1 MHTAVSERPDFIF
14 PMCMD
19 IFYPVVEQGAL
30 GNVKKQW
37 IHDRTAACSLATA
50 GSAFKEEVTPNI
62 QIKQEL
68 VVLGRL
74 KTDIRVSLRE
84 SNNAI
89 TNVVVSNIKDK
100 AGQSIYNETAG
111 PRAGKATIFEVAT
124 IEPFVGPFGSIEYYK
139 IVLRR
144 SENQAVDL

>member
-1 MHTAVSERPDFIF
+1 MHTAKTETTDFTF

-19 IFYPVVEQGAL
+19 IFYPTIEQGSL
-30 GNVKKQW
+30 GNIKKHW
-37 IHDRTAACSLATA
+37 IHDRTAACSLSTA

-62 QIKQEL
+62 NIKQEL
-68 VVLGRL
+68 IVLGRL
-74 KTDIRVSLRE
+74 RTDIRISARE

-89 TNVVVSNIKDK
+89 TNVIVSNVKDR

-111 PRAGKATIFEVAT
+111 PRAGKPTIFEVAT
-124 IEPFVGPFGSIEYYK
+124 VEPFVGPFGSIEYYK

-144 SENQAVDL
+144 SENQAADI